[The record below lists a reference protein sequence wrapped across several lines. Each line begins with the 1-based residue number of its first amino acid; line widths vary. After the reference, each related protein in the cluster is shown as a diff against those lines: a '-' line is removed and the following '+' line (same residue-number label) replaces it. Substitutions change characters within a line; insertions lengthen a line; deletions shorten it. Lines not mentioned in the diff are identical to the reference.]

1 MSRFGRD
8 YLKVG
13 FYTEVMFA
21 EKDVRF
27 IAINN
32 GIDSANQTESDF
44 TPFLNIMNEWYAK
57 DTSKKIKAVMRSKGE
72 SGKHLTTIP
81 PYGYMKA
88 LNDPQLWIV
97 DKEATEVVKRIY
109 SLCMEGY
116 GTSQIA
122 KKLREEKVLT
132 PRAHWVKDGLIGGYE
147 MPEDPYKWAPDTV
160 ASILSRKEY
169 LGHTVNFK
177 THKKSYKSKK
187 KIDNPESEHMI
198 FENTHEAIIDFDTW
212 ERVQELRKNKRRPAR
227 TGKIN
232 MFFGIAYCA
241 DCGQKMYYCTSNYFE
256 SRQDYF
262 VCSTSRKNGKDVCG
276 THYIRAVVLEQG
288 VLAHMKHVIGY
299 IAQYEN
305 KFREI
310 MGMRHKAEVKKEL
323 AAKRR
328 TIDKAER
335 RIKELDRLFKSTYE
349 DKANGLLSESRFKM
363 LTGDYEREQEELRE
377 TVAKLTAE
385 IEQQKEQA
393 DNLERFI
400 EKVHKYFDL
409 QELTPTILNDMV
421 KRVEVHAP
429 QMVDGHRT
437 QQIDIYYDLVGFLPL
452 SLFQQEKQ
460 YGIA

>member
-1 MSRFGRD
+1 
-8 YLKVG
+8 
-13 FYTEVMFA
+13 
-21 EKDVRF
+21 
-27 IAINN
+27 
-32 GIDSANQTESDF
+32 
-44 TPFLNIMNEWYAK
+44 
-57 DTSKKIKAVMRSKGE
+57 
-72 SGKHLTTIP
+72 
-81 PYGYMKA
+81 
-88 LNDPQLWIV
+88 
-97 DKEATEVVKRIY
+97 
-109 SLCMEGY
+109 
-116 GTSQIA
+116 
-122 KKLREEKVLT
+122 
-132 PRAHWVKDGLIGGYE
+132 
-147 MPEDPYKWAPDTV
+147 
-160 ASILSRKEY
+160 
-169 LGHTVNFK
+169 
-177 THKKSYKSKK
+177 
-187 KIDNPESEHMI
+187 
-198 FENTHEAIIDFDTW
+198 
-212 ERVQELRKNKRRPAR
+212 
-227 TGKIN
+227 
-232 MFFGIAYCA
+232 
-241 DCGQKMYYCTSNYFE
+241 
-256 SRQDYF
+256 
-262 VCSTSRKNGKDVCG
+262 
-276 THYIRAVVLEQG
+276 
-288 VLAHMKHVIGY
+288 
-299 IAQYEN
+299 
-305 KFREI
+305 